1 MTPNELREAA
11 SILLAAAD
19 GKQIQ
24 TKAPCTEW
32 IDTSILFFN
41 FGAQE
46 YRIKPE
52 PQEFWLNVY
61 PNHVMAHLTRDN
73 AFTAFVKG
81 GEIVHVREVT

>member
-24 TKAPCTEW
+24 TKAPCMEW